1 MGGSD
6 ALALHRRIRRFGVP
20 EEMIEACAAA
30 RAAGDWRLACAA
42 GQIDV
47 RFDPRRPQP
56 DVEDMLVGFAP
67 DLVRW
72 HLPRARGGYTT
83 FATGVEYVLA
93 PDGPVDAETIVLVLR
108 SPDSVL
114 GSQRLTL
121 DAVRWSDRANTSS
134 LIRLAP
140 YHWNARR
147 AAELRFAI
155 GGSAARV
162 PLFTADGV
170 ALARAELGGGDDR
183 PALAER
189 LVLAPGSD
197 ESWTAAGLSQH
208 GWFEDDSWRPG
219 RFRAVAATIDPL
231 RLATEARRVARQY
244 GQASWALWYDRTRA
258 VRIDVGDTT
267 ITATAVT
274 SRYPREPVPVRS
286 LPRLHPGLLRFPA
299 DLELVWH
306 GLLTPADLHPLVRSA
321 LFPAERA
328 HPVSASA
335 GRRQAVSGPADRRQ
349 TTSGSAERGQLASGP
364 DEGRQVASGSGGRT
378 QSALVVAAAVPV
390 RVRCGGLWHEVR
402 LRHGRLE
409 LPHHTETE
417 VQRERSM
424 RAFGGVSAGCFAV
437 GQAWTEPRGWLP
449 RALRAARDDLWQR
462 MTHGGTQVVADL
474 LDRGMDPEIRDSRGR
489 TLLHLLADF
498 DHALLL
504 PRLLRSGARID
515 AADREGHTPLATAVA
530 RGGDAGLVRALVE
543 AGADPRG
550 PSYNFTTMS
559 ILECIDFQDQTRRKE
574 RAPEV
579 LAMIA
584 YLRTVA

>member
-1 MGGSD
+1 MGGGDS
-6 ALALHRRIRRFGVP
+6 LTLHRRVRRYGVP
-20 EEMIEACAAA
+20 EEMIETCAAA

-47 RFDPRRPQP
+47 RFDPRRLPP
-56 DVEDMLVGFAP
+56 GVEDMLAGFAP

-93 PDGPVDAETIVLVLR
+93 PDGPVDAETVVLMLR

-121 DAVRWSDRANTSS
+121 DAVRWSDRVNTSS

-140 YHWNARR
+140 YHWDARR
-147 AAELRFAI
+147 AAELRFAV
-155 GGSAARV
+155 GGSADRV
-162 PLFTADGV
+162 PLFTADGA
-170 ALARAELGGGDDR
+170 ALARADLGRGDDR
-183 PALAER
+183 PGLAER

-197 ESWTAAGLSQH
+197 ESWSAAGFVQH
-208 GWFEDDSWRPG
+208 GWFVDDSWRPG

-231 RLATEARRVARQY
+231 RLATEARRVSRQY
-244 GQASWALWYDRTRA
+244 GQASWALWYDRMRA
-258 VRIDVGDTT
+258 VRIDVADTT

-274 SRYPREPVPVRS
+274 SHYPREPIPVRS
-286 LPRLHPGLLRFPA
+286 LPRLHTGLLRFPA

-321 LFPAERA
+321 LFPAERT
-328 HPVSASA
+328 HRS
-335 GRRQAVSGPADRRQ
+335 SGPAERQ
-349 TTSGSAERGQLASGP
+349 
-364 DEGRQVASGSGGRT
+364 QVASGSGGRT
-378 QSALVVAAAVPV
+378 QPAFAPAAAVPV

-402 LRHGRLE
+402 IRHGRLE

-417 VQRERSM
+417 VRREWSM

-437 GQAWTEPRGWLP
+437 GQAWTGPRGWLP
-449 RALRAARDDLWQR
+449 RALRAAREDLWQR
-462 MTHGGTQVVADL
+462 MTHGGTQVVAGL

-504 PRLLRSGARID
+504 PRLLRAGARID
-515 AADREGHTPLATAVA
+515 AVDREGHTPLATAVA
-530 RGGDAGLVRALVE
+530 RGADAGLVRALVE

-550 PSYNFTTMS
+550 PSYNFATMS
-559 ILECIDFQDQTRRKE
+559 ILECVDFQDQIRRE
-574 RAPEV
+574 DRTPEA
-579 LAMIA
+579 LAVIA